1 MADIIPI
8 TNIRGPAARIVSVS
22 AETVA
27 ANVPAQVEMT
37 GPDQGRAFDF
47 KIPRGL
53 PGPNAVE
60 NDEAVA
66 TYLGAPD
73 SQTYQAAAG
82 SFTRADELV
91 INVDRFP
98 SVQAAIDVAPDGSVL
113 FFPPAMS
120 PVAVPAGGFALKSNN
135 LTIDAMGVEFQVSNW
150 GTPAFLALRANSGAD
165 GHRFRIGMVRY
176 VGARG
181 NHTGT
186 AIRGSAP
193 YCSGCGVWSNGDRN
207 YVEYLR
213 TDGMPTPIFFSSWDG
228 SSMNDRTGVGNRI
241 GYLEATRYNFAL
253 LFVSQE
259 GYDWGDA
266 YCHDDLDDS
275 GGVNP
280 THAIYGSAS
289 STFRSRGGRIGKWT
303 VENNLSGA
311 PFQLKFTDGVV
322 AGTLS
327 GSGSA
332 GVVSI
337 QNCHDF
343 TAEGILGQ
351 NVKTAVTGSRLVEL
365 VGTETCKRPNI
376 GRVSVDKATGVNTE
390 SVLLILDES
399 GYIGSITVTSR
410 NTSNAGAEV
419 SLRGVG
425 AFSIPAILVN
435 ARGTANRP
443 VRLGIGAEDGRAAGW
458 NLPNVRSVGGGS
470 TYDPIPVEEF
480 AQCYSNAWGD
490 GNAYL
495 IGSIPNKGLFRRGMR
510 WSASAPSSG
519 APRGW
524 TQTVNGAL
532 SSATWAA
539 STAVVAGAWWKLAN
553 GRVIRY
559 RSSGTTG
566 TAEPNPTAIGE
577 LGNDG
582 TASWEYMADSSGAVV
597 SEGNL

>member
-1 MADIIPI
+1 M
-8 TNIRGPAARIVSVS
+8 
-22 AETVA
+22 
-27 ANVPAQVEMT
+27 
-37 GPDQGRAFDF
+37 
-47 KIPRGL
+47 
-53 PGPNAVE
+53 E
-60 NDEAVA
+60 NDQAVA

-73 SQTYQAAAG
+73 SQTYQAAAE

-91 INVDRFP
+91 INVARFP
-98 SVQAAIDVAPDGSVL
+98 TVQAAFDAAPDGARL
-113 FFPPAMS
+113 YFPPEMS
-120 PVAVPAGGFALKSNN
+120 PVTVPPSSFQHKANN
-135 LTIDAMGVEFQVSNW
+135 QTVDAMGVEFLVSTW
-150 GTPAFLALRANSGAD
+150 GTPVFLAVRSSLGVGAN
-165 GHRFRIGMVRY
+165 GHTWRIGLVRF
-176 VGARG
+176 VGTRG
-181 NHTGT
+181 NHTG
-186 AIRGSAP
+186 APIRGSAP
-193 YCSGCGVWSNGDRN
+193 YCSGCAVWSNGDRN

-228 SSMNDRTGVGNRI
+228 SSVNDRTGVGNRI

-327 GSGSA
+327 GNGSA

-443 VRLGIGAEDGRAAGW
+443 VRLGNGAEDGRAAGW

-480 AQCYSNAWGD
+480 AQCYNNAWGD